1 MLDTWSQTPA
11 VIGFIDKG
19 KTLLVIEY
27 HLTVSIPLKGMEDII
42 LVDVM
47 NVTVVEVTDVVVG
60 LKRDIATG
68 IFL

>member
-1 MLDTWSQTPA
+1 
-11 VIGFIDKG
+11 
-19 KTLLVIEY
+19 
-27 HLTVSIPLKGMEDII
+27 MEDII